1 MKAELLKSRKE
12 SYSKIKAKYP
22 DAVLLFRSGDFY
34 EAYKEDAEIVS
45 GICNTYIAMADYGLK
60 FTAFPFHKL
69 DTYLPKIIRHGHRV
83 CITDLDK

>member
-1 MKAELLKSRKE
+1 MKAELLKALKE
-12 SYSKIKAKYP
+12 SYSKFKEKHP
-22 DAVLLFRSGDFY
+22 DAVLLVRNGDFY
-34 EAYKEDAEIVS
+34 EVYDEDAEIVS
-45 GICNTYIAMADYGLK
+45 DICSTYISANDGLK